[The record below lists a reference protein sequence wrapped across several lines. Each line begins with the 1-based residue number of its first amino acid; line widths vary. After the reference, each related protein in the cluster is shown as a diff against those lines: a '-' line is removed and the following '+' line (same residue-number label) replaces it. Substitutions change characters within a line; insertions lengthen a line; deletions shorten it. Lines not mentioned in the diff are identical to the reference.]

1 MGPPAD
7 LDGLLLGKTKPSTI
21 SVSSTVPP
29 NFFVTLISLKST
41 LVLLFFSIILKTEST
56 AKGDNS
62 LELVEITFELKAV
75 LTVSIN
81 LALSYKSTFSEIVSK
96 ISKALFYALINPSEI
111 DVGWIDLDNNFSQ
124 ADNKDPAITAT
135 EVVPSPASIS

>member
-1 MGPPAD
+1 M
-7 LDGLLLGKTKPSTI
+7 
-21 SVSSTVPP
+21 
-29 NFFVTLISLKST
+29 
-41 LVLLFFSIILKTEST
+41 
-56 AKGDNS
+56 
-62 LELVEITFELKAV
+62 VEITFELKAV